1 MNIAL
6 LPVSSLDH
14 NTSRGGHLQVLCL
27 GHVHHCSYDMGPAFS
42 TTQYFLVFN
51 LLVLKSCW
59 YKYPFSVRVL
69 FVDSLLSSFPFF
81 LVFGS
86 CIFGSRHDIFICKQ
100 LLLWLASCHIW
111 REEWQ
116 TNKEKGK
123 TCLFTGKADVQH
135 MPFTCVTDDS
145 DSPDNSLHD
154 NKILTITNLES

>member
-1 MNIAL
+1 M
-6 LPVSSLDH
+6 
-14 NTSRGGHLQVLCL
+14 
-27 GHVHHCSYDMGPAFS
+27 
-42 TTQYFLVFN
+42 LVQI
-51 LLVLKSCW
+51 
-59 YKYPFSVRVL
+59 
-69 FVDSLLSSFPFF
+69 PFF
-81 LVFGS
+81 CQGSLRRLFAFFFECHLCLVFGS

-154 NKILTITNLES
+154 NKILTITNLSVKNKRKKCSVQYFLNFSYRYSLLKRQQRPDGPWLLHKS